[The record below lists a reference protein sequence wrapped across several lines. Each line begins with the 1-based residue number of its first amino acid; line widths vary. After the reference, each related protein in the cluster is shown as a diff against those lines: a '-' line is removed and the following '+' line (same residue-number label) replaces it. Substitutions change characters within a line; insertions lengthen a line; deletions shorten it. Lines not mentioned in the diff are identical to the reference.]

1 MGSFHLPFLGRR
13 QATGF
18 DYLAL
23 IGFAINMAVVAVIVV
38 HWLTPESVGS

>member
-1 MGSFHLPFLGRR
+1 MASFRLPFLGRR

-23 IGFAINMAVVAVIVV
+23 VGFAINMAVVALIVA
-38 HWLTPESVGS
+38 HWLSN

>member
-1 MGSFHLPFLGRR
+1 MANFRLPFLGRR

-23 IGFAINMAVVAVIVV
+23 VGFAINMAVVAVIIVY
-38 HWLTPESVGS
+38 WLAN

>member
-1 MGSFHLPFLGRR
+1 MASYRLPFLGRR

-23 IGFAINMAVVAVIVV
+23 VGFSINMAVVAVIVA
-38 HWLTPESVGS
+38 HWLVNLA